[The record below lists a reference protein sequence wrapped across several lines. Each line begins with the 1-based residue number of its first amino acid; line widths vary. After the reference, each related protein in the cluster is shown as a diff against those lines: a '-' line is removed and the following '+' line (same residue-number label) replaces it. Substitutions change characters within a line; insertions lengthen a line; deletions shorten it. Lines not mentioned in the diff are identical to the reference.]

1 MASPKPITTHG
12 LVSDRQDM
20 QAHPSSLRD
29 PNFPKARPE
38 KAQLCRAEA
47 GLAL

>member
-12 LVSDRQDM
+12 LVSDRQEM
-20 QAHPSSLRD
+20 QAHPSLRD
-29 PNFPKARPE
+29 PNFPKAQPE